1 MAGRGRPR
9 AFDRDTALRRA
20 MEVFWLKG
28 YAGASMADLTQ
39 AMGINSPSLYAAFGT
54 KEDLFEAAVDLYAAT
69 EGPTLWGHLSKT
81 PSAKEA
87 IRQLLDASA
96 ISYTDPSN
104 PPGCLV
110 VLGAIVG
117 GDPGEGVTARLA
129 KRRAEGLDL
138 LIARLQQDIDARLL
152 PKSLDCR
159 AVATFYF
166 TLQQGMSLQARDNPN
181 RAALRAMG
189 EAAMLAW
196 DGLIATASKNPAKTR
211 KAG

>member
-20 MEVFWLKG
+20 MEIFWSKG
-28 YAGASMADLTQ
+28 YAGASIAELTE

-54 KEDLFEAAVDLYAAT
+54 KEELFEQAVDLYGRT
-69 EGPTLWGHLSKT
+69 EGVALWEHLPSM
-81 PSAKEA
+81 PSAKQA
-87 IRQLLDASA
+87 IRALLRAAAD
-96 ISYTDPSN
+96 SYADPAN

-117 GDPGEGVTARLA
+117 GDAEDSVAAGLA
-129 KRRAEGLDL
+129 ERRAHSLDL
-138 LIARLQQDIDARLL
+138 VIRRLQQDVRAGLL

-159 AVATFYF
+159 AVATFYM
-166 TLQQGMSLQARDNPN
+166 TVQQGMSLQARDNQDH
-181 RAALRAMG
+181 AALLATA

-196 DGLIATASKNPAKTR
+196 DGLVAMPKMPVKKCARA
-211 KAG
+211 